1 MSDLDLGVVGNCSFA
16 ALIDRDARVVWC
28 CTPRFDGD
36 PVFHCLLGTPKDAE
50 GSGVFAIEL
59 EDHTQSE
66 QHYDGNT
73 AILVT
78 TLHGKQGSLRVT
90 DFAPRF
96 WWRDRTF
103 YPQTLVRRLAP
114 ISGSPRIRIRLRPR
128 FDYGATAPSL
138 TWGSHHIRYSG
149 SNATLR
155 LTTNAPV
162 DYIREETLFNLSRP
176 YDLILGVDETLTE
189 GVEQTAH
196 TFENRTRE
204 YWLTWAH
211 RLAIPFEWQDAV
223 IRAAIT
229 LKLCT
234 YEPTG
239 SIVAALTTSIPE
251 APDTQRNWDYRYC
264 WVRDAYFV
272 VRALN
277 RLAAVRKME
286 NYFAWLMNVVSSATQ
301 DHLQPVYGLG
311 RESVLQ
317 ERIVTTLP
325 GYRGMGPVRIG
336 NQAYEHLQHDTYGN
350 VILGVA
356 QAFVDRRLLSPP
368 TRTDFLHLE
377 QMGRRALA
385 LFDKPDA
392 GMWELRSRAAVHTT
406 SALMCWAALDRL
418 SSIADYIDEPE
429 RARDWREKAEQVKDT
444 ILSRAWSR
452 QRNAFVDSFNG
463 EHLDAGVLL
472 MVEVGF
478 LEPNDPR
485 MISTMEQIEKV
496 LARGPHVLRYEAPD
510 DFGTPK
516 TAFNTCS
523 FWRVDALARMGRTE
537 EAREYFEQL
546 LACRNRLGMMSEDI
560 DIETGEHWGN
570 YPQTYSMVGIINCA
584 MRLSRSW
591 EKAI

>member
-36 PVFHCLLGTPKDAE
+36 PVFHCLLGAPKDAE

-452 QRNAFVDSFNG
+452 QRNAFVEFVQRRASRRRRIIDGRGRLPRTKRSAND
-463 EHLDAGVLL
+463 LDDGADREGAG
-472 MVEVGF
+472 
-478 LEPNDPR
+478 
-485 MISTMEQIEKV
+485 
-496 LARGPHVLRYEAPD
+496 ARPPCA
-510 DFGTPK
+510 
-516 TAFNTCS
+516 
-523 FWRVDALARMGRTE
+523 AL
-537 EAREYFEQL
+537 
-546 LACRNRLGMMSEDI
+546 
-560 DIETGEHWGN
+560 
-570 YPQTYSMVGIINCA
+570 
-584 MRLSRSW
+584 
-591 EKAI
+591 

>member
-1 MSDLDLGVVGNCSFA
+1 
-16 ALIDRDARVVWC
+16 
-28 CTPRFDGD
+28 
-36 PVFHCLLGTPKDAE
+36 
-50 GSGVFAIEL
+50 
-59 EDHTQSE
+59 
-66 QHYDGNT
+66 
-73 AILVT
+73 
-78 TLHGKQGSLRVT
+78 
-90 DFAPRF
+90 
-96 WWRDRTF
+96 
-103 YPQTLVRRLAP
+103 
-114 ISGSPRIRIRLRPR
+114 
-128 FDYGATAPSL
+128 
-138 TWGSHHIRYSG
+138 
-149 SNATLR
+149 
-155 LTTNAPV
+155 
-162 DYIREETLFNLSRP
+162 
-176 YDLILGVDETLTE
+176 
-189 GVEQTAH
+189 
-196 TFENRTRE
+196 
-204 YWLTWAH
+204 
-211 RLAIPFEWQDAV
+211 
-223 IRAAIT
+223 
-229 LKLCT
+229 
-234 YEPTG
+234 
-239 SIVAALTTSIPE
+239 TTSIPE

-286 NYFAWLMNVVSSATQ
+286 NYFAWLMNVVSSATE

-336 NQAYEHLQHDTYGN
+336 NQAYEHFQHDTYGN

-377 QMGRRALA
+377 EMGRHALA

-392 GMWELRSRAAVHTT
+392 GMWELRSRASVHTT
-406 SALMCWAALDRL
+406 SAVMCWAALDRL
-418 SSIADYIDEPE
+418 SLIADYIAEPE
-429 RARDWREKAEQVKDT
+429 RARDWREKADQVRDT
-444 ILSRAWSR
+444 ILGRAWSR
-452 QRNAFVDSFNG
+452 QRSAFVDSFNG
-463 EHLDAGVLL
+463 EYLDAGVLL

-478 LEPNDPR
+478 IEPNDPR
-485 MISTMEQIEKV
+485 MISTMDQIENV
-496 LARGPHVLRYEAPD
+496 LARGPHILRYEAAD

-523 FWRVDALARMGRTE
+523 FWRIDVLARMGRTE

-560 DIETGEHWGN
+560 DIETGEPWGN

>member
-1 MSDLDLGVVGNCSFA
+1 MTED
-16 ALIDRDARVVWC
+16 
-28 CTPRFDGD
+28 
-36 PVFHCLLGTPKDAE
+36 
-50 GSGVFAIEL
+50 SGVFAIEL

-103 YPQTLVRRLAP
+103 YPQTLVRRIAP
-114 ISGSPRIRIRLRPR
+114 LSGSPRIRIRVRPR
-128 FDYGATAPSL
+128 FDYGATAPTL
-138 TWGSHHIRYSG
+138 TWGSHHIRYNG

-211 RLAIPFEWQDAV
+211 RLAIPFEWQEAV

-301 DHLQPVYGLG
+301 DHLQPVYG
-311 RESVLQ
+311 RW
-317 ERIVTTLP
+317 P
-325 GYRGMGPVRIG
+325 RIG
-336 NQAYEHLQHDTYGN
+336 PPRE
-350 VILGVA
+350 
-356 QAFVDRRLLSPP
+356 DR
-368 TRTDFLHLE
+368 D
-377 QMGRRALA
+377 
-385 LFDKPDA
+385 DA
-392 GMWELRSRAAVHTT
+392 AGISWHGAGSD
-406 SALMCWAALDRL
+406 WQ
-418 SSIADYIDEPE
+418 SS
-429 RARDWREKAEQVKDT
+429 
-444 ILSRAWSR
+444 L
-452 QRNAFVDSFNG
+452 
-463 EHLDAGVLL
+463 
-472 MVEVGF
+472 
-478 LEPNDPR
+478 
-485 MISTMEQIEKV
+485 
-496 LARGPHVLRYEAPD
+496 
-510 DFGTPK
+510 
-516 TAFNTCS
+516 
-523 FWRVDALARMGRTE
+523 
-537 EAREYFEQL
+537 
-546 LACRNRLGMMSEDI
+546 
-560 DIETGEHWGN
+560 
-570 YPQTYSMVGIINCA
+570 
-584 MRLSRSW
+584 
-591 EKAI
+591 

>member
-36 PVFHCLLGTPKDAE
+36 PVFHCLLGAPKDAE

-114 ISGSPRIRIRLRPR
+114 ISGSPRIRIRVRPR

-311 RESVLQ
+311 RESVLH

-392 GMWELRSRAAVHTT
+392 GMWELRSRASVHTT

-418 SSIADYIDEPE
+418 SLIADYIDEPE

-444 ILSRAWSR
+444 ILARAWSR

-485 MISTMEQIEKV
+485 MTSTVEQIEKV

-523 FWRVDALARMGRTE
+523 FWRIDALARMGRTE

>member
-1 MSDLDLGVVGNCSFA
+1 MSDLDLGVVGNCCFA
-16 ALIDRDARVVWC
+16 ALIDRDGRVVWC
-28 CTPRFDGD
+28 CIRASTAIQCFTACSACRR
-36 PVFHCLLGTPKDAE
+36 TRTA
-50 GSGVFAIEL
+50 SGVFAIEL

-114 ISGSPRIRIRLRPR
+114 ISGSPRIRVRLRPR

-138 TWGSHHIRYSG
+138 TWGSHHIRYTG

-155 LTTNAPV
+155 LTTNAPI

-176 YDLILGVDETLTE
+176 YDLMLGVDETLTE

-204 YWLTWAH
+204 YWLTWSH

-317 ERIVTTLP
+317 EKIVTTLP

-336 NQAYEHLQHDTYGN
+336 NQAYEHFQHDTYGN

-356 QAFVDRRLLSPP
+356 QAFLDHRLLSPP

-392 GMWELRSRAAVHTT
+392 GMWELRSRASVHTT
-406 SALMCWAALDRL
+406 SAVMCWAALDRL
-418 SSIADYIDEPE
+418 SLIADYIAEPE
-429 RARDWREKAEQVKDT
+429 RARDWREKADQVKDA
-444 ILSRAWSR
+444 ILGRAWSQ

-463 EHLDAGVLL
+463 EFLDAGVLL

-485 MISTMEQIEKV
+485 MVATMDQIENV
-496 LARGPHVLRYEAPD
+496 LARGPHLLRYEAPD

-523 FWRVDALARMGRTE
+523 FWRVDVLARMGRAE

-560 DIETGEHWGN
+560 DIETGEQWGN

>member
-28 CTPRFDGD
+28 CVPRFDGD
-36 PVFHCLLGTPKDAE
+36 PVFHCLLGAPKDAE
-50 GSGVFAIEL
+50 GSGVFAIEV

-103 YPQTLVRRLAP
+103 YPQTLVRRIAP
-114 ISGSPRIRIRLRPR
+114 LSGSPRIRIRVRPR
-128 FDYGATAPSL
+128 FDYGATAPTL
-138 TWGSHHIRYSG
+138 TWGSHHIRYNG

-211 RLAIPFEWQDAV
+211 RLAIPFEWQEAV

-286 NYFAWLMNVVSSATQ
+286 NYFAWLMNIVSSASQ
-301 DHLQPVYGLG
+301 DHLQPVFGVG

-336 NQAYEHLQHDTYGN
+336 NQAYEHRQHDTYGN

-377 QMGRRALA
+377 EMGRQALA

-392 GMWELRSRAAVHTT
+392 GMWELRSRASVHTT

-418 SSIADYIDEPE
+418 SLIADYIAEPE
-429 RARDWREKAEQVKDT
+429 RARDWREKADQVKDT

-463 EHLDAGVLL
+463 EYLDAGVLL

-485 MISTMEQIEKV
+485 MISTMEQIENV
-496 LARGPHVLRYEAPD
+496 LARGPHVLRYEAAD

-523 FWRVDALARMGRTE
+523 FWRIDALARMGRTE

-546 LACRNRLGMMSEDI
+546 LACRNRLGIMSEDI

>member
-96 WWRDRTF
+96 WWRDRAF
-103 YPQTLVRRLAP
+103 FPQTLVRRLAP
-114 ISGSPRIRIRLRPR
+114 LSGSPRIRIRVRPR

-138 TWGSHHIRYSG
+138 TWGSHHIRYIG
-149 SNATLR
+149 SNAALR
-155 LTTNAPV
+155 LTTDAPI
-162 DYIREETLFNLSRP
+162 DYVREETLFNLSRP
-176 YDLILGVDETLTE
+176 CDLILGVDETLTE
-189 GVEQTAH
+189 GVEQTAQA
-196 TFENRTRE
+196 FEKRTRD

-311 RESVLQ
+311 RESLLQ

-336 NQAYEHLQHDTYGN
+336 NQAYEHRQHDTYGN

-377 QMGRRALA
+377 EMGRHALA

-392 GMWELRSRAAVHTT
+392 GMWELRSRASVHTT
-406 SALMCWAALDRL
+406 SAVMCWAALDRL
-418 SSIADYIDEPE
+418 SLIADYISEPE
-429 RARDWREKAEQVKDT
+429 RARDWREKADQVKDT
-444 ILSRAWSR
+444 ILSRAWSQ
-452 QRNAFVDSFNG
+452 QRGAFVDSFNG
-463 EHLDAGVLL
+463 EYLDAGVLL

-478 LEPNDPR
+478 IEPNDPR
-485 MISTMEQIEKV
+485 MISTMDQIENV

-523 FWRVDALARMGRTE
+523 FWRIDVLARMGRTE

-560 DIETGEHWGN
+560 DIETGEQWGN

>member
-1 MSDLDLGVVGNCSFA
+1 
-16 ALIDRDARVVWC
+16 
-28 CTPRFDGD
+28 
-36 PVFHCLLGTPKDAE
+36 
-50 GSGVFAIEL
+50 
-59 EDHTQSE
+59 
-66 QHYDGNT
+66 
-73 AILVT
+73 
-78 TLHGKQGSLRVT
+78 
-90 DFAPRF
+90 
-96 WWRDRTF
+96 
-103 YPQTLVRRLAP
+103 
-114 ISGSPRIRIRLRPR
+114 
-128 FDYGATAPSL
+128 
-138 TWGSHHIRYSG
+138 
-149 SNATLR
+149 
-155 LTTNAPV
+155 
-162 DYIREETLFNLSRP
+162 
-176 YDLILGVDETLTE
+176 
-189 GVEQTAH
+189 
-196 TFENRTRE
+196 
-204 YWLTWAH
+204 
-211 RLAIPFEWQDAV
+211 LAIPFEWQDAV

-251 APDTQRNWDYRYC
+251 APNTQRNWDYRYC

-311 RESVLQ
+311 RESVLL
-317 ERIVTTLP
+317 EKIVTTLP

-336 NQAYEHLQHDTYGN
+336 NQAYEHRQHDTYGN

-356 QAFVDRRLLSPP
+356 QAFVDRRLLAPP

-377 QMGRRALA
+377 EMGRHALA

-392 GMWELRSRAAVHTT
+392 GMWELRSRASVHTT
-406 SALMCWAALDRL
+406 SAVMCWAALDRL
-418 SSIADYIDEPE
+418 SLIADYIAEPE
-429 RARDWREKAEQVKDT
+429 RARDWREKADQVKDT

-452 QRNAFVDSFNG
+452 QRGAFVDSFNG
-463 EHLDAGVLL
+463 EYLDAGVLL

-478 LEPNDPR
+478 IEPTDPR
-485 MISTMEQIEKV
+485 MISTMDQIENV
-496 LARGPHVLRYEAPD
+496 LARGPHILRYEAAD

-523 FWRVDALARMGRTE
+523 FWRIDVLARMGRTE

-560 DIETGEHWGN
+560 DIETGEQWGN

>member
-28 CTPRFDGD
+28 CAPRFDGD
-36 PVFHCLLGTPKDAE
+36 PVFHCLLGAPNDAE

-66 QHYDGNT
+66 QQYDGNT

-103 YPQTLVRRLAP
+103 YPQTLVRRLEP

-138 TWGSHHIRYSG
+138 TWGSHHIRYIG

-176 YDLILGVDETLTE
+176 YDLVLGADETLAE

-196 TFENRTRE
+196 AFENRTRE

-311 RESVLQ
+311 RELVLQ

-336 NQAYEHLQHDTYGN
+336 NQAYEHRQHDTYGN

-356 QAFVDRRLLSPP
+356 QAFLDRRLLSPP

-377 QMGRRALA
+377 EMGRHALA

-392 GMWELRSRAAVHTT
+392 GMWELRSRASVHTT

-418 SSIADYIDEPE
+418 SLIADYIAEPE
-429 RARDWREKAEQVKDT
+429 RARDWREKADQVKDT
-444 ILSRAWSR
+444 ILARAWSR
-452 QRNAFVDSFNG
+452 QRNAFVDLFNG

-485 MISTMEQIEKV
+485 MISTMDQIEKV

>member
-36 PVFHCLLGTPKDAE
+36 PVFHCLLGTPSDAD

-78 TLHGKQGSLRVT
+78 TLHGKHGSLRVT
-90 DFAPRF
+90 DFSPRF

-103 YPQTLVRRLAP
+103 YPQMLVRRLEP
-114 ISGSPRIRIRLRPR
+114 LSGSPRIRIRVRPR

-138 TWGSHHIRYSG
+138 TWGSHHIRYIG

-162 DYIREETLFNLSRP
+162 DYVREETLFNLSHP
-176 YDLILGVDETLTE
+176 CDLVLGVDETLTE
-189 GVEQTAH
+189 GVRQTAQA
-196 TFENRTRE
+196 FETRTRD
-204 YWLTWAH
+204 YWLQWSH

-286 NYFAWLMNVVSSATQ
+286 NYFGWLMNVVSSATQ
-301 DHLQPVYGLG
+301 NHLQPVYGVG
-311 RESVLQ
+311 REAVLQ
-317 ERIVTTLP
+317 EKIVTTLP

-356 QAFVDRRLLSPP
+356 QAFLDRRLLSPP

-377 QMGRRALA
+377 EMGRKALA
-385 LFDKPDA
+385 NYDKPDA
-392 GMWELRSRAAVHTT
+392 GMWELRSRASVHTT
-406 SALMCWAALDRL
+406 SAVMCWAALDRL
-418 SSIADYIDEPE
+418 SLIADYIAEPE
-429 RARDWREKAEQVKDT
+429 RARDWREKADQVKDT

-452 QRNAFVDSFNG
+452 QRGAFVDSFNG
-463 EHLDAGVLL
+463 EYLDAGVLL

-478 LEPNDPR
+478 IEPNDPR
-485 MISTMEQIEKV
+485 MISTMEQIENV
-496 LARGPHVLRYEAPD
+496 LARGPHILRYEAPD

-523 FWRVDALARMGRTE
+523 FWRIDVLARMGRTE

-546 LACRNRLGMMSEDI
+546 LGCRNRLGMMSEDI
-560 DIETGEHWGN
+560 DIETGEQWGN

>member
-103 YPQTLVRRLAP
+103 YPQTLVRRLTP
-114 ISGSPRIRIRLRPR
+114 LSGSPRIRIRVRPR